1 MSRYRK
7 TLDKIKV
14 NDDLIN
20 KTYSRIEHEKINKK
34 HQPKLYYAVALC
46 ACFIMMVMI
55 IPKNFAVK
63 AETYISLDINPS
75 IQLTVNKDGYVT
87 GINAYN
93 DEGIKELSKL
103 SSKLENYKEKVAALV
118 KLSEN
123 YKGYGSNNASKTTF
137 VTVIK

>member
-1 MSRYRK
+1 MVSNGVIT
-7 TLDKIKV
+7 TLESAFKNSTVESLNELASGLEKL
-14 NDDLIN
+14 NAGIN
-20 KTYSRIEHEKINKK
+20 K
-34 HQPKLYYAVALC
+34 
-46 ACFIMMVMI
+46 
-55 IPKNFAVK
+55 
-63 AETYISLDINPS
+63 
-75 IQLTVNKDGYVT
+75 
-87 GINAYN
+87 YN